1 MLLVGV
7 DWAEAQHA
15 ACLMHPDGTVV
26 RRLTIPHSAAGL
38 ARLREAIA
46 AAEAEPAAVLVAVER
61 PDGLLVE
68 ALLDAGY
75 VVYALNPKAVDR
87 YRERTRV
94 AGGKTDPADAEL
106 LARILVTDRDRHQP
120 LQPSSPMVEEIRVLA
135 RQDERASRDQRRLL
149 NRLRHDLLAV
159 FPAALD
165 AFPELTAVSALAFLE
180 RWPTAAAARDQERSA
195 IEAFL
200 RQQFHSQARA
210 AAGRIHAALQ
220 ADALTAPPHLAA
232 ARAGAIQLAARQ
244 LLLLHRQ
251 RAAWE
256 KRLRELLEGDG
267 AHPDGE
273 VLLSLPGLDARLAA
287 RVLGEIGD
295 RRERFPTPAAL
306 QCYAGTAPTTKA
318 SGRSRVVVARGACN
332 RFLRQA
338 LFRWAFC
345 SLPRSAWARDLL
357 RRAARRRQGPL
368 QGDPRPR
375 QPLARDPAPPA
386 GDRPALRRGRP
397 SAQSRPGQPPGRGM
411 TRRTRTAP
419 FPNRKTSRQPGGRL
433 LALPSHLSLPT
444 QAAADKRPA
453 ALRFPV
459 PASPSSR
466 RSAILL
472 AERVD

>member
-1 MLLVGV
+1 MLVVGV

-15 ACLMHPDGTVV
+15 VCLVKPDGTVV
-26 RRLTIPHSAAGL
+26 RRLTIPHSAAGV
-38 ARLREAIA
+38 ARLREGIA
-46 AAEAEPAAVLVAVER
+46 AVEAEPAAVLVAVEL

-75 VVYALNPKAVDR
+75 VVDALNPKAVDR

-94 AGGKTDPADAEL
+94 AGGKTDPAAAEL
-106 LARILVTDRDRHQP
+106 LARILATDRDRHPP
-120 LQPSSPMVEEIRVLA
+120 LRPSSPVVEELRVLA
-135 RQDERASRDQRRLL
+135 RHDERASRDQRRLL

-180 RWPTAAAARDQERSA
+180 RWPTAAAAREQSRSA
-195 IEAFL
+195 LEAFL
-200 RQQFHSQARA
+200 RQRFHSQARA
-210 AAGRIHAALQ
+210 AAGRIHTALQ
-220 ADALTAPPHLAA
+220 ADVLTASPHLAA

-251 RAAWE
+251 RAAWQ

-318 SGRSRVVVARGACN
+318 SGRSRVVVARGTCD

-345 SLPRSAWARDLL
+345 SLPRSAWARTFYDEQ
-357 RRAARRRQGPL
+357 RAAGKGHFKAIRT
-368 QGDPRPR
+368 
-375 QPLARDPAPPA
+375 LA
-386 GDRPALRRGRP
+386 
-397 SAQSRPGQPPGRGM
+397 
-411 TRRTRTAP
+411 
-419 FPNRKTSRQPGGRL
+419 NRWLEILHHL
-433 LALPSHLSLPT
+433 LATGQHFDEAVHQRNCARAS
-444 QAAADKRPA
+444 RPA
-453 ALRFPV
+453 A
-459 PASPSSR
+459 A
-466 RSAILL
+466 
-472 AERVD
+472 

>member
-1 MLLVGV
+1 MFVGV

-15 ACLMHPDGTVV
+15 ACLLDPGGVVV

-46 AAEAEPAAVLVAVER
+46 AIEPEPGAVLVAVER

-68 ALLDAGY
+68 ALLAAGY

-106 LARILVTDRDRHQP
+106 LARILLTDRDRHQP
-120 LQPSSPMVEEIRVLA
+120 LRPSSAAAEEIRVLA

-149 NRLRHDLLAV
+149 DRLRHVLLDV
-159 FPAALD
+159 FPAALE
-165 AFPELTAVSALAFLE
+165 AFPDLTAVSALAFLDH
-180 RWPTAAAARDQERSA
+180 WPTAAEARGLAQAEL
-195 IEAFL
+195 EGFL
-200 RQQFHSQARA
+200 RQQFHSRARA
-210 AAGRIHAALQ
+210 AAGRIHAALH

-256 KRLRELLEGDG
+256 ARLRELLEGDG

-318 SGRSRVVVARGACN
+318 SGRTRVVVARGACN

-338 LFRWAFC
+338 LLRWAFC
-345 SLPRSAWARDLL
+345 SLPRSAWARSFYDGQ
-357 RRAARRRQGPL
+357 RAAGKGHFKAIRA
-368 QGDPRPR
+368 
-375 QPLARDPAPPA
+375 LA
-386 GDRPALRRGRP
+386 
-397 SAQSRPGQPPGRGM
+397 
-411 TRRTRTAP
+411 
-419 FPNRKTSRQPGGRL
+419 NRWLEILHHL
-433 LALPSHLSLPT
+433 LATGQRYDEAVHQRNRAKAP
-444 QAAADKRPA
+444 RPA
-453 ALRFPV
+453 A
-459 PASPSSR
+459 A
-466 RSAILL
+466 
-472 AERVD
+472 